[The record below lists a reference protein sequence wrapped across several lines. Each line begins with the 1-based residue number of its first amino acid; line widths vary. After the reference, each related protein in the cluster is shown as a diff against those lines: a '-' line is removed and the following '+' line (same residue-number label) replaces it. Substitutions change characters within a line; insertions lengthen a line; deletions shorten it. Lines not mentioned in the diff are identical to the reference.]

1 MDFKC
6 KEASYEDL
14 LIHAVH
20 RRDEA
25 KIIEH
30 PTENSL
36 GIVDSKLILF
46 S

>member
-6 KEASYEDL
+6 KEAFYEDL
-14 LIHAVH
+14 LISADH
-20 RRDEA
+20 RQDEA

-36 GIVDSKLILF
+36 GIVDSTLILF
-46 S
+46 F